1 MDFNIDSWLNLAIR
15 WFHVMAGIMWIGTSF
30 FFIWLDNVLQPLP
43 EGGKGHVGKAWLF
56 HGGGFYQVE
65 KALVAQTTDA
75 LKLAEARFKA
85 GVDDRL
91 ATLDAQRS
99 LYAAQQALV
108 QVQLSQQLN
117 RVTLYKA
124 LGGGTLTETQAAAAT
139 PRQSGG

>member
-65 KALVAQTTDA
+65 KALVAPQSILDS
-75 LKLAEARFKA
+75 LHWFKWEA
-85 GVDDRL
+85 
-91 ATLDAQRS
+91 
-99 LYAAQQALV
+99 
-108 QVQLSQQLN
+108 
-117 RVTLYKA
+117 
-124 LGGGTLTETQAAAAT
+124 
-139 PRQSGG
+139 

>member
-1 MDFNIDSWLNLAIR
+1 MPGPLSSTSRTTAFCSGLAR
-15 WFHVMAGIMWIGTSF
+15 VRKDMAVAKYEATIQTAFREVADGLAQRATLG
-30 FFIWLDNVLQPLP
+30 QQ
-43 EGGKGHVGKAWLF
+43 A
-56 HGGGFYQVE
+56 Q
-65 KALVAQTTDA
+65 AQQRLVTQTADA

-91 ATLDAQRS
+91 STLDAQRS

-124 LGGGTLTETQAAAAT
+124 LGGGALAEAQATAAT